1 MNDVVLISIRYA
13 LATGATALAVAIV
26 QPSQPFLAVLAAYLF
41 VARPFPGNALAG
53 YLVATWSGVA
63 AGLVLVAL
71 FPQQFW
77 LLLPAFAVVVVL
89 GLRELSRWTGPSG
102 VLLLA
107 MGLCA
112 TLPAGIVDPRG
123 AVDAGWNH
131 GANLTIGT
139 LAAWLAFRLFAA
151 PLPGPTPERK
161 EISFSQAG
169 FVAAVA
175 IVALCAAAVLLPSA
189 SVVLEIAAVTTAL
202 GLIQQPARLGAKTA
216 GALLGAL
223 GAMVFDILV
232 AGSGNNLAALMT
244 VFAALAGLMQV
255 RRDWTPTLA
264 QGGAMFAVAAPMFP
278 APDLSLAAM
287 GTRVEAV
294 CVGFLVAT
302 GLFGLLSL
310 TPIRYANSSMAITL
324 AAKKNSRSDSACSK
338 NPKP

>member
-13 LATGATALAVAIV
+13 LATGATALVVAIV
-26 QPSQPFLAVLAAYLF
+26 QPSQPFLAVLAAYLL
-41 VARPFPGNALAG
+41 VAKPFPGNALAS
-53 YLVATWSGVA
+53 YLVAAWSGVA

-77 LLLPAFAVVVVL
+77 LLLSTFAVVVVL
-89 GLRELSRWTGPSG
+89 GLRELSRRTGPSG

-112 TLPAGIVDPRG
+112 TLPAAIVDPRE
-123 AVDAGWNH
+123 AIDAGWNH

-151 PLPGPTPERK
+151 PLQGPTPERK

-175 IVALCAAAVLLPSA
+175 IVALCAAAILLPSA

-202 GLIQQPARLGAKTA
+202 GLIQPPARLGAKTA

-232 AGSGNNLAALMT
+232 AGSGNNLAAFLVALMT
-244 VFAALAGLMQV
+244 VFAVLAGLMQV

-264 QGGAMFAVAAPMFP
+264 QGGAMFAVAAPMLP

-302 GLFGLLSL
+302 GLFGLLSCL
-310 TPIRYANSSMAITL
+310 TPFPQAET
-324 AAKKNSRSDSACSK
+324 KK
-338 NPKP
+338 

>member
-1 MNDVVLISIRYA
+1 MSDVVLVSLRYA
-13 LATGATALAVAIV
+13 LATGAATLAVAIV
-26 QPSQPFLAVLAAYLF
+26 QPAQPFLAVLTAYLL
-41 VARPFPGNALAG
+41 VARPFRGNDLAG
-53 YLVATWSGVA
+53 CLLAAWSGVA

-77 LLLPAFAVVVVL
+77 LLLPGFAVVIVV
-89 GLRELSRWTGPSG
+89 GLREVSRWTGPSG
-102 VLLLA
+102 VLLMA

-112 TLPAGIVDPRG
+112 TLPAGIVLPRG

-139 LAAWLAFRLFAA
+139 LAAWMAFGLFAA
-151 PLPGPTPERK
+151 SFSGPTPERR
-161 EISFSQAG
+161 EISLSQAG

-202 GLIQQPARLGAKTA
+202 GLIQPPPRLGAKTV

-223 GAMVFDILV
+223 GAMVFDSLV
-232 AGSGNNLAALMT
+232 AGSGNDLTVFLVALMT
-244 VFAALAGLMQV
+244 VFATLSGLMQV
-255 RRDWTPTLA
+255 RRAWAPTLA
-264 QGGAMFAVAAPMFP
+264 QAGAMFAVAAPMLP

-294 CVGFLVAT
+294 CVGFMVAT
-302 GLFGLLSL
+302 GLFGVLSCL
-310 TPIRYANSSMAITL
+310 TPFPRTET
-324 AAKKNSRSDSACSK
+324 KK
-338 NPKP
+338 